1 MRNWHPKSGCFH
13 ALFWELFMRKLWK
26 WVTRKATQGLL
37 WVAVK
42 MCQAIVFVVDTVE
55 AVVEVVKET
64 AKVAAEVAVEI
75 IQQVRANKVVRT
87 IGNGVDTLKKIKDM
101 KEIPDTVRRIG
112 KGVWAFATGKACFS
126 WAASSGWCTL
136 CSLGCAALLLV
147 GFTFSL
153 YLLGLLSTVF
163 RS

>member
-1 MRNWHPKSGCFH
+1 MQ
-13 ALFWELFMRKLWK
+13 LIK
-26 WVTRKATQGLL
+26 WVARKASQALV

-42 MCQAIVFVVDTVE
+42 MCQAIIFVVDVAA

-64 AKVAAEVAVEI
+64 AKVVAEVTVEI
-75 IQQVRANKVVRT
+75 VSR
-87 IGNGVDTLKKIKDM
+87 
-101 KEIPDTVRRIG
+101 VRRSPIFQNIRNGLNIVKKFRDLKEFPKTARHIG
-112 KGVWAFATGKACFS
+112 KGFWAFVTGKACFS

-136 CSLGCAALLLV
+136 CSLGYAALLLA